1 MGGAVAH
8 RSEHPE
14 DGSFRRSVET
24 APLAFA
30 ITRGAEHTLTFGNP
44 YFLSSISA
52 GSGGAIGRPIA
63 EAITGPGRAAIAAAL
78 DEVFLSGL
86 PAEQVRV
93 SAIGE
98 RVVGWTCTV
107 WPLRMV
113 GEADALLV
121 VELRPDGEAERS
133 QEIQRDITERMLLS
147 ALREGDAAATAEQA
161 HRRTTVLADAGRK
174 LATSLDR
181 SATLDVVARLALP
194 HFGSWCI
201 VDALEADGGVTRLPI
216 IHADPAKQVL
226 ARSLQGR
233 WSSEPGDA
241 FGAAA
246 MHGSAA
252 AIVINENVDAV
263 LSAAAHGADNLR
275 ILRELGTGPLLTV
288 PLIAKGRTFGTIT
301 FVGAQ
306 RDTPYT
312 IEDVGLAQEL
322 ASRSAMALDSAEL
335 YENAR
340 VVAPEAEVQSVAISA
355 LLGNM
360 SHELRT
366 PLNAIGGY
374 VDLIDMGIRGPV
386 SEEQH
391 LDLGRIRNCQR
402 HLVAVVTDILDFV
415 RVGRGDFEYHITD
428 FNAPEA
434 MASALVLI
442 EPLIG
447 KQGLS
452 YDGMKCDGTPM
463 VRADAEKVRQILV
476 NLLGNAIKFTL
487 AGGTIGLGCGATSDT
502 VMMSVTDTGIGIPAD
517 KLAAVF
523 EPFVQVRDG
532 LAGSE
537 GGVGLGLA
545 ISRTFARAMGGDLTV
560 RSTLGAGSTF
570 TLVLPRAEG

>member
-1 MGGAVAH
+1 MDGGRAH
-8 RSEHPE
+8 RNKHSE
-14 DGSFRRSVET
+14 DGSFRRSVEH

-30 ITRGAEHTLTFGNP
+30 ITRGAEHALTFANP
-44 YFLSSISA
+44 FFVASTSA

-63 EAITGPGRAAIAAAL
+63 EVMTGQAGAAIIVVL
-78 DEVFLSGL
+78 DEVFLSGV

-93 SAIGE
+93 GAIGE
-98 RVVGWTCTV
+98 KIVGWTCTV
-107 WPLRMV
+107 WPLRIV
-113 GEADALLV
+113 GEATSSLV
-121 VELRPDGEAERS
+121 IELRPDGEAERS
-133 QEIQRDITERMLLS
+133 QEIQRDVTERMLLS
-147 ALREGDAAATAEQA
+147 ALREGDAAASAEQS

-233 WSSEPGDA
+233 WSSEPGDT

-246 MHGSAA
+246 MHGSPA
-252 AIVINENVDAV
+252 AIVINENVDAAIN
-263 LSAAAHGADNLR
+263 AAAHSVENLR
-275 ILRELGTGPLLTV
+275 VLRELGTGPLLTV

-306 RDTPYT
+306 RDKPYT
-312 IEDVGLAQEL
+312 IDDVGLAQEL

-340 VVAPEAEVQSVAISA
+340 VLAPEAEGQSNAIST

-402 HLVAVVTDILDFV
+402 HLVTVVTDILDFV

-428 FNAPEA
+428 FNVPEA

-447 KQGLS
+447 KQGLT
-452 YDGMKCDGTPM
+452 YEGMKCDGTPM

-476 NLLGNAIKFTL
+476 NLLGNAIKFTP
-487 AGGTIGLGCGATSDT
+487 AGGRIGLGCSATSET
-502 VMMSVTDTGIGIPAD
+502 VIMSVIDTGIGIPPD
-517 KLAAVF
+517 KLGAVF

-532 LAGSE
+532 MAGSE

-560 RSTLGAGSTF
+560 KSTLGAGSTF
-570 TLVLPRAEG
+570 ALALPRAKV